1 MEESSE
7 ALADD
12 RPRTIRFAEDKSEED
27 LVPPATEDVELP
39 SSKPQPTALQQKMLQ
54 MAGQDID
61 EFMKEVRLKVCKQD
75 KK

>member
-1 MEESSE
+1 MEETPD
-7 ALADD
+7 ALVED

-61 EFMKEVRLKVCKQD
+61 EFMKEVHYKIF
-75 KK
+75 